1 MLARI
6 LSRRTLATV
15 AIAIA
20 AAVGSVAGVS
30 LAQGN
35 SKPTP
40 TTPANTQTQA
50 PAQPG
55 GILAG
60 VHQILSDL
68 VAAGTIN
75 QQQANAVQSQADAG
89 SIDPKQLVQSGVLSN
104 AQMQAIGNRIDQLKR
119 SYANP

>member
-30 LAQGN
+30 FAQGN
-35 SKPTP
+35 NKPP
-40 TTPANTQTQA
+40 PAPANTRAQA
-50 PAQPG
+50 PAAPDS
-55 GILAG
+55 ILAG
-60 VHQILSDL
+60 VHQILADL
-68 VAAGTIN
+68 VATGTIN
-75 QQQANAVQSQADAG
+75 QQQADAVQAQADAG
-89 SIDPKQLVQSGVLSN
+89 SIDPKQLVASGVLSN
-104 AQMQAIGNRIDQLKR
+104 PQMQTIGNRIDQLKR

>member
-1 MLARI
+1 MLART

-30 LAQGN
+30 FAQGN
-35 SKPTP
+35 GKPTL
-40 TTPANTQTQA
+40 TPANTQAQA
-50 PAQPG
+50 PAAPG
-55 GILAG
+55 SILAG

-68 VAAGTIN
+68 VAAGTIT
-75 QQQANAVQSQADAG
+75 QQQANAVQAQADAG

-104 AQMQAIGNRIDQLKR
+104 AQMQTIGNRIDQLKR